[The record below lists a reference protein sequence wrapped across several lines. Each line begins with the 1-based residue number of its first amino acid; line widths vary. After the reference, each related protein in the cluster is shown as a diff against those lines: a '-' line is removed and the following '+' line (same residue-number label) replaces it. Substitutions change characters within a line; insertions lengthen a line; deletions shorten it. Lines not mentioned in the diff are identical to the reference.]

1 MAAPHVY
8 QTRAIVLK
16 QSKIGEADRIVT
28 IYTPELG
35 KLKAIAKGA
44 CRPGS
49 KLGGNVEPLT
59 YSSMMLAKGR
69 NLDIITQSQTIDAFP
84 ALRKDLWHM
93 ACGLYTL
100 ELVDSSTLENSEN
113 SPLFDLLLNALRWLC
128 QSENDKTVVRYFEL
142 HLLHHLG
149 YRPQLRRCV
158 NCNSSLNP
166 VINFFSYGQ
175 GGILCPHCNQKE
187 PVPRPLSVD
196 ALKVLRL
203 WQGCDY
209 ATASR
214 VKISSKLSSELKQV
228 MQGYMRYLFQ
238 RELKSMAWLEE
249 LEKKSLVDNNCGTN

>member
-1 MAAPHVY
+1 MAAPHSY
-8 QTRAIVLK
+8 QTRAIILK

-35 KLKAIAKGA
+35 KLRAIAKGA

-49 KLGGNVEPLT
+49 RLGGNVVPLT

-69 NLDIITQSQTIDAFP
+69 NLDIITQSETIDVFP
-84 ALRKDLWHM
+84 ALKNDLWHM

-113 SPLFDLLLNALRWLC
+113 SPLFDLLLNTLRRLC
-128 QSENDKTVVRYFEL
+128 QSENDRIVVRYFEL
-142 HLLHHLG
+142 HLLDHLG

-158 NCNSSLNP
+158 NCDSPLNP
-166 VINFFSYGQ
+166 VTNFFSHGQ
-175 GGILCPHCNQKE
+175 GGILCPRCNQKG
-187 PVPRPLSVD
+187 PTCRPLSVD

-209 ATASR
+209 PTASR
-214 VKISSKLSSELKQV
+214 VKISQELSSELEQV
-228 MQGYMRYLFQ
+228 MQGYIRHLLQ
-238 RELKSMAWLEE
+238 GESKSMAWLEE
-249 LEKKSLVDNNCGTN
+249 LERKPLVDNNHGTN